1 MAVTATDLQGF
12 VGAGSEDGA
21 FLSSCLSTAKTLV
34 DDFVGDNV
42 VPEPVKDRCY
52 LTVGSELFHARNA
65 PNGIAQYNEFNGAP
79 VRIARDPM
87 IAVYALLGN
96 YMVVGL

>member
-1 MAVTATDLQGF
+1 MLWTDLKAFVGSSTADDTYVQQCWDTAIALVNNF
-12 VGAGSEDGA
+12 VGA
-21 FLSSCLSTAKTLV
+21 KT
-34 DDFVGDNV
+34 
-42 VPEPVKDRCY
+42 VPAMVKDRAI
-52 LTVGSELFHARNA
+52 LMTGSELYHQRNA

-87 IAVYALLGN
+87 TPAYSLLSQ